1 MGVSVPFRSLYDCLL
16 FTCRNT
22 LSTLRAVECINH
34 MNVAVFSLNAIFWTD
49 IHTFPTPIAYGVIN
63 INIYESGACP
73 GRTYFF
79 LICASYSSSNC
90 SVALSTYFCGCLSYR
105 TRCGKAHCSSNFVG
119 QFQKF
124 IFSFSSMISRCI
136 YSSCIKP
143 SLQNTHFPQL
153 VFLDASNFFCVICT
167 IQSFE
172 VAVHKTPLDR
182 SASPTV
188 FSANAGSCHTY
199 PPRIPFIS
207 VIPRFQTGWQF

>member
-1 MGVSVPFRSLYDCLL
+1 MHAPAGH
-16 FTCRNT
+16 
-22 LSTLRAVECINH
+22 I
-34 MNVAVFSLNAIFWTD
+34 
-49 IHTFPTPIAYGVIN
+49 
-63 INIYESGACP
+63 
-73 GRTYFF
+73 FF

-90 SVALSTYFCGCLSYR
+90 SVALSTIFADVCP
-105 TRCGKAHCSSNFVG
+105 TEHDVEKHIAAPISSVSSKN
-119 QFQKF
+119 
-124 IFSFSSMISRCI
+124 SFFPFPSMISRCI

-207 VIPRFQTGWQF
+207 VIPSLSNRLAILVFFATLQSLFPFTET

>member
-1 MGVSVPFRSLYDCLL
+1 MFPEPSDLCESVWEFRYLSRSLYDCLL

-49 IHTFPTPIAYGVIN
+49 IHTFPTPIAYGGIN

-79 LICASYSSSNC
+79 PNMCLIFLFKLFCCAKHN
-90 SVALSTYFCGCLSYR
+90 FCGCLSYR

-124 IFSFSSMISRCI
+124 IFSFSLHDFTLHPHR
-136 YSSCIKP
+136 
-143 SLQNTHFPQL
+143 
-153 VFLDASNFFCVICT
+153 
-167 IQSFE
+167 
-172 VAVHKTPLDR
+172 
-182 SASPTV
+182 
-188 FSANAGSCHTY
+188 
-199 PPRIPFIS
+199 
-207 VIPRFQTGWQF
+207 

>member
-1 MGVSVPFRSLYDCLL
+1 MQKYTFHTSCSRMYQSYECSRFFPQCNLLDRYPYIPHTHCIRRDQYKYLRKRCMPRQDIFFPNMCLIFL
-16 FTCRNT
+16 FKLFC
-22 LSTLRAVECINH
+22 
-34 MNVAVFSLNAIFWTD
+34 
-49 IHTFPTPIAYGVIN
+49 
-63 INIYESGACP
+63 
-73 GRTYFF
+73 
-79 LICASYSSSNC
+79 CAKHN
-90 SVALSTYFCGCLSYR
+90 FCGCLSYR

-124 IFSFSSMISRCI
+124 IFPFPSMISRCI

-188 FSANAGSCHTY
+188 FLQMPDHAIHIRPEYLLY
-199 PPRIPFIS
+199 P
-207 VIPRFQTGWQF
+207 